1 METKN
6 KCIIFDGKHK
16 KVLIIAGLFVIFSI
30 AIIAI
35 GSISWKMNQAR
46 NYGWSNESGRGQ
58 MMNRRS
64 GVANSAPVNVVTD
77 KQFSMPED
85 AAKSGEIAFTI
96 ADLESAKKAVA
107 DVAAKNGGNVY
118 ATYISYASS
127 TSKNGSIVVQVP
139 IGNFDLTF
147 SSLKNIGSRIIQEQ
161 TTQLPVRNIYPIG
174 IATPMA
180 AVNKVDGGDVVK
192 DQEPTVTST
201 MMPDYYPKTVQNKG
215 YIRVIFAD
223 YGRNGV
229 AGMMKRNEN
238 FNVSNQRLWIAVILK
253 GILVIVLF
261 VILILM
267 LRKIFQNLRAG
278 RKIKPVVHVVKQSS
292 RTSQRIVKIQ
302 RKK

>member
-6 KCIIFDGKHK
+6 KCFIFDGRHK
-16 KVLIIAGLFVIFSI
+16 KVLIVAGLFVIFAI

-35 GSISWKMNQAR
+35 GSVSWKMNQAR
-46 NYGWSNESGRGQ
+46 NYAWSNETDRGQ
-58 MMNRRS
+58 MMNKNK
-64 GVANSAPVNVVTD
+64 VINSVPVNVRD
-77 KQFSMPED
+77 DQQFTLPED

-107 DVAAKNGGNVY
+107 EVAAKNGGNVY

-127 TSKNGSIVVQVP
+127 VSKNGSMVVQVP
-139 IGNFDLTF
+139 IGNFDLAF
-147 SSLKNIGSRIIQEQ
+147 GSLKNIGSRIIQEKTSQ
-161 TTQLPVRNIYPIG
+161 IPVRNIYPVG
-174 IATPMA
+174 IATPMTT
-180 AVNKVDGGDVVK
+180 VNKVDNGDAVK
-192 DQEPTVTST
+192 NQEPSVTSA
-201 MMPDYYPKTVQNKG
+201 MMPAYYPQTIQNKG

-223 YGRNGV
+223 YGQNKVGSIMNRD
-229 AGMMKRNEN
+229 EN
-238 FNVSNQRLWIAVILK
+238 FNASDQRLWIAVILK

-278 RKIKPVVHVVKQSS
+278 RKVKPTVHVVKQSS
-292 RTSQRIVKIQ
+292 RASQRIVKIQ